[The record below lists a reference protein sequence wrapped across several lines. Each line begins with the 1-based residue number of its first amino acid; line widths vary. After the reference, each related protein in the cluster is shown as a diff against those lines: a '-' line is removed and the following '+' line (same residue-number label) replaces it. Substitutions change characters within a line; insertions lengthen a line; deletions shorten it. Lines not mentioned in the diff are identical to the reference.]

1 MATDTATEPRFTP
14 QELPYAYDALEPAI
28 SGETMRYH
36 HDKHYAGYVAKLNEL
51 ILDTPFAGQPLEDIV
66 LSSDGAIFNNA
77 AQAWNHEFFFGQLS
91 PHPQKAPSNE
101 LSEAIDRDFGSFDGL
116 KTRMA
121 QGCSDRAGCG
131 WPRTGRASWWSSAN
145 RTPAIRCAGA

>member
-91 PHPQKAPSNE
+91 P
-101 LSEAIDRDFGSFDGL
+101 G
-116 KTRMA
+116 
-121 QGCSDRAGCG
+121 
-131 WPRTGRASWWSSAN
+131 
-145 RTPAIRCAGA
+145 

>member
-66 LSSDGAIFNNA
+66 LSSTVRSSTTPRRLGTTNFSSDN
-77 AQAWNHEFFFGQLS
+77 S
-91 PHPQKAPSNE
+91 PRIRRKS
-101 LSEAIDRDFGSFDGL
+101 
-116 KTRMA
+116 
-121 QGCSDRAGCG
+121 
-131 WPRTGRASWWSSAN
+131 PRTNFRRPS
-145 RTPAIRCAGA
+145 TAISVRSTG

>member
-1 MATDTATEPRFTP
+1 MPFDALPGGRGVPGGRITKKRLFMTTFITLFIIPLIMATDTATEPRFTP

-77 AQAWNHEFFFGQLS
+77 AQA
-91 PHPQKAPSNE
+91 
-101 LSEAIDRDFGSFDGL
+101 
-116 KTRMA
+116 
-121 QGCSDRAGCG
+121 
-131 WPRTGRASWWSSAN
+131 
-145 RTPAIRCAGA
+145 